1 MTQRLSMSGLALLV
15 LLAALTLTAV
25 GCSSTE
31 PENLSSRPWNS
42 PQDWETGSLPSSMNE
57 GR

>member
-1 MTQRLSMSGLALLV
+1 LLV
-15 LLAALTLTAV
+15 LLVALTLTAI

-31 PENLSSRPWNS
+31 SENLSSRPWNS

-57 GR
+57 GH